1 MKTPEEYQKEFQ
13 AIINERTRKSEE
25 ITRKYADNPYS
36 EKAEREFLKN
46 RTEAKKKYD
55 KLREEFLRDYPNGL
69 PEEYKKKN

>member
-1 MKTPEEYQKEFQ
+1 MRPPEEYQKELQ
-13 AIINERTRKSEE
+13 TIINEYIKKSNE